1 MQKEIKIEL
10 DFNNKYY
17 YGINFH
23 NNKLKYLTVNDLVY
37 IFKDLMSFY
46 GKKGLKEPIKVD
58 ENYNEYYTL
67 DRADWFD
74 YNNDLKYKIY
84 KIDLYSPS
92 VDLIP
97 ELLKAISVELSKWG
111 SQETHLSMES
121 LLKIAKYLTL
131 NQFLELLNHVAY
143 PYYISYVCESECWFG
158 FIEIKNSVT
167 IEPRT
172 IVRMVENG
180 ELFLEPEYQRGFIW
194 TQEHKEEFL
203 LDWIN
208 GKVIVTPYLVSYY
221 KEDKHVYEVLD
232 GKQRLQTVYEF
243 LSNKITVNNLYYK
256 DLLEYEKMA
265 IIHKQITGLLLTQTS
280 GDGAYTRPDLKI
292 LAQTFLN
299 FNKGITVDEEVLNQ
313 AKTFL

>member
-17 YGINFH
+17 YGMNFH

-46 GKKGLKEPIKVD
+46 DKKGLKEPIKVD

-143 PYYISYVCESECWFG
+143 PYYISYICESECWFG
-158 FIEIKNSVT
+158 FIEIKIIETSLGLYLYSRLMGGDGEIYKTKISPLSTKDNINYFSNIKT
-167 IEPRT
+167 I
-172 IVRMVENG
+172 G
-180 ELFLEPEYQRGFIW
+180 ELKDFVKSLPDNTKIPPLILNLNL
-194 TQEHKEEFL
+194 KE
-203 LDWIN
+203 
-208 GKVIVTPYLVSYY
+208 
-221 KEDKHVYEVLD
+221 
-232 GKQRLQTVYEF
+232 
-243 LSNKITVNNLYYK
+243 
-256 DLLEYEKMA
+256 
-265 IIHKQITGLLLTQTS
+265 
-280 GDGAYTRPDLKI
+280 
-292 LAQTFLN
+292 
-299 FNKGITVDEEVLNQ
+299 
-313 AKTFL
+313 

>member
-1 MQKEIKIEL
+1 MSIV
-10 DFNNKYY
+10 NN
-17 YGINFH
+17 
-23 NNKLKYLTVNDLVY
+23 NNKLKYLVVNDLVY

-46 GKKGLKEPIKVD
+46 DKKGLKEPIKVD

-143 PYYISYVCESECWFG
+143 PYYISYICESECWFG
-158 FIEIKNSVT
+158 FIEIKIIETSLGLYLYSRLMGGDGEIYKTKISPLSTKDNINYFSNIKT
-167 IEPRT
+167 I
-172 IVRMVENG
+172 G
-180 ELFLEPEYQRGFIW
+180 ELKDFVKSLPDNTKIPPLILNLNL
-194 TQEHKEEFL
+194 KE
-203 LDWIN
+203 
-208 GKVIVTPYLVSYY
+208 
-221 KEDKHVYEVLD
+221 
-232 GKQRLQTVYEF
+232 
-243 LSNKITVNNLYYK
+243 
-256 DLLEYEKMA
+256 
-265 IIHKQITGLLLTQTS
+265 
-280 GDGAYTRPDLKI
+280 
-292 LAQTFLN
+292 
-299 FNKGITVDEEVLNQ
+299 
-313 AKTFL
+313 

>member
-158 FIEIKNSVT
+158 FIEIKI
-167 IEPRT
+167 IET
-172 IVRMVENG
+172 SLG
-180 ELFLEPEYQRGFIW
+180 L
-194 TQEHKEEFL
+194 
-203 LDWIN
+203 
-208 GKVIVTPYLVSYY
+208 YLYS
-221 KEDKHVYEVLD
+221 
-232 GKQRLQTVYEF
+232 RL
-243 LSNKITVNNLYYK
+243 
-256 DLLEYEKMA
+256 M
-265 IIHKQITGLLLTQTS
+265 G
-280 GDGAYTRPDLKI
+280 GDGEIYKTKISPLSTKDNINYFSNIKTIRELKDFVKSLPDNTKIPPLILNLNLK
-292 LAQTFLN
+292 
-299 FNKGITVDEEVLNQ
+299 E
-313 AKTFL
+313 

>member
-46 GKKGLKEPIKVD
+46 GKKSLKEPIKVD

-158 FIEIKNSVT
+158 FIEIKIIETSLGLYLYSRLMGGDGEIYKTKISPLSTKDNINYFSNIKT
-167 IEPRT
+167 I
-172 IVRMVENG
+172 G
-180 ELFLEPEYQRGFIW
+180 ELKDFVKSLPDN
-194 TQEHKEEFL
+194 T
-203 LDWIN
+203 
-208 GKVIVTPYLVSYY
+208 
-221 KEDKHVYEVLD
+221 
-232 GKQRLQTVYEF
+232 
-243 LSNKITVNNLYYK
+243 KIPPLILNLN
-256 DLLEYEKMA
+256 
-265 IIHKQITGLLLTQTS
+265 
-280 GDGAYTRPDLKI
+280 LK
-292 LAQTFLN
+292 
-299 FNKGITVDEEVLNQ
+299 K
-313 AKTFL
+313 

>member
-17 YGINFH
+17 YGMNFH

-46 GKKGLKEPIKVD
+46 DKKGLKEPIKVD

-74 YNNDLKYKIY
+74 YNNDSKYKIY

-158 FIEIKNSVT
+158 FIEIKIIETSLGLYLYSRLMGGDGEIYKTKISPLSTKDNINYFSNIKT
-167 IEPRT
+167 I
-172 IVRMVENG
+172 G
-180 ELFLEPEYQRGFIW
+180 ELKDFVKSLPDNTKIPPLILNLNL
-194 TQEHKEEFL
+194 KE
-203 LDWIN
+203 
-208 GKVIVTPYLVSYY
+208 
-221 KEDKHVYEVLD
+221 
-232 GKQRLQTVYEF
+232 
-243 LSNKITVNNLYYK
+243 
-256 DLLEYEKMA
+256 
-265 IIHKQITGLLLTQTS
+265 
-280 GDGAYTRPDLKI
+280 
-292 LAQTFLN
+292 
-299 FNKGITVDEEVLNQ
+299 
-313 AKTFL
+313 

>member
-1 MQKEIKIEL
+1 MSIV
-10 DFNNKYY
+10 NN
-17 YGINFH
+17 
-23 NNKLKYLTVNDLVY
+23 NNKLKYLVVNDLVY

-46 GKKGLKEPIKVD
+46 DKKGLKEPIKVD

-158 FIEIKNSVT
+158 FIEIKIIETSLGLYLYSRLMGGDGEIYKTKISPLSTKDNINYFSNIKT
-167 IEPRT
+167 I
-172 IVRMVENG
+172 G
-180 ELFLEPEYQRGFIW
+180 ELKDFVKSLPDNTKIPPLILNLNL
-194 TQEHKEEFL
+194 KE
-203 LDWIN
+203 
-208 GKVIVTPYLVSYY
+208 
-221 KEDKHVYEVLD
+221 
-232 GKQRLQTVYEF
+232 
-243 LSNKITVNNLYYK
+243 
-256 DLLEYEKMA
+256 
-265 IIHKQITGLLLTQTS
+265 
-280 GDGAYTRPDLKI
+280 
-292 LAQTFLN
+292 
-299 FNKGITVDEEVLNQ
+299 
-313 AKTFL
+313 

>member
-17 YGINFH
+17 YGMNFH

-46 GKKGLKEPIKVD
+46 DKKGLKEPIKVD

-158 FIEIKNSVT
+158 FIEIKIIETSLGLYLYSRLMGGDGEIYKTKISPLSTKDNINYFSNIKT
-167 IEPRT
+167 I
-172 IVRMVENG
+172 G
-180 ELFLEPEYQRGFIW
+180 ELKDFVKSLPDNTKIPPLILNLNL
-194 TQEHKEEFL
+194 KE
-203 LDWIN
+203 
-208 GKVIVTPYLVSYY
+208 
-221 KEDKHVYEVLD
+221 
-232 GKQRLQTVYEF
+232 
-243 LSNKITVNNLYYK
+243 
-256 DLLEYEKMA
+256 
-265 IIHKQITGLLLTQTS
+265 
-280 GDGAYTRPDLKI
+280 
-292 LAQTFLN
+292 
-299 FNKGITVDEEVLNQ
+299 
-313 AKTFL
+313 